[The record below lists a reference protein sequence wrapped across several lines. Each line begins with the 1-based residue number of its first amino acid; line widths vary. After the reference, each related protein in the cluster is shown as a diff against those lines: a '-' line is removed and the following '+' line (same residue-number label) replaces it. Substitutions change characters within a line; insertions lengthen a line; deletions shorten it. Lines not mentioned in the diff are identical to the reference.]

1 MALLPE
7 LFYPFTPGNPNR
19 DSVRIKVCMFFRR
32 YNPASPLAEF
42 VDHLWVY
49 KAFQIPQLKERIFPT
64 GTFEIVFNLQD
75 DELRIYQAAQP
86 EQCMKLSGAV
96 VSGPYEGF
104 FLTDTAE
111 EAAVMGV
118 HFKPGGA
125 FPFLGA
131 SADDVAD
138 MHIDLVAVW
147 DARPS
152 KCANDSVKLAHM
164 RSSFVCWRN
173 ACYHDCAAH

>member
-1 MALLPE
+1 
-7 LFYPFTPGNPNR
+7 
-19 DSVRIKVCMFFRR
+19 
-32 YNPASPLAEF
+32 
-42 VDHLWVY
+42 VY
-49 KAFQIPQLKERIFPT
+49 KGFQIPQLKERIFPT

-75 DELRIYQAAQP
+75 DELRIYQTAQP

-125 FPFLGA
+125 FPFLRV
-131 SADDVAD
+131 SADEVAD
-138 MHIDLVAVW
+138 MHIDLGAVW
-147 DARPS
+147 GRAALEMRERLCGAFSHAQQFRVLEECLLSRLCRPLVHHPAVS
-152 KCANDSVKLAHM
+152 LALQSLTNNNH
-164 RSSFVCWRN
+164 
-173 ACYHDCAAH
+173 